1 MYDLCDN
8 EANAQRRA
16 EVKKET
22 EASGSSARGVALP
35 SSDVWS
41 QNYLLLVVYRQEQ
54 TSGLSLPYLNSSG
67 I

>member
-1 MYDLCDN
+1 MPPHSPAVMKSLEQPQPMYDLCDN

-35 SSDVWS
+35 SSDV
-41 QNYLLLVVYRQEQ
+41 
-54 TSGLSLPYLNSSG
+54 
-67 I
+67 